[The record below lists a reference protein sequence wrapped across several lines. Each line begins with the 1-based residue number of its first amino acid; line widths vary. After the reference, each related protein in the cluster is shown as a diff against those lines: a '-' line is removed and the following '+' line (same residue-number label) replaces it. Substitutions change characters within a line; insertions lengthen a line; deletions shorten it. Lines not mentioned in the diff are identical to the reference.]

1 MKYLKH
7 INEWSSSDS
16 KLDKYANEETD
27 YLVQTIKDICLE
39 LEDEGFYI
47 SVSKMIPKS
56 DTVFVR
62 IEWDKY
68 RSDQGNFFEKEILE
82 KEILYSCI
90 IRIRNL
96 MKESG
101 WFESDINKD
110 KYTSG
115 TCWFVKFTKE
125 KEKEYVTF
133 GDGTAHT
140 NF

>member
-39 LEDEGFYI
+39 LEDEGFDI
-47 SVSKMIPKS
+47 SVSKMIPSS
-56 DTVFVR
+56 DTIFVR
-62 IEWDKY
+62 IEWNKY
-68 RSDQGNFFEKEILE
+68 RSGQGNFFEKEILD
-82 KEILYSCI
+82 SCI

-101 WFESDINKD
+101 WFESDIDKD
-110 KYTSG
+110 KFQIGEYL
-115 TCWFVKFTKE
+115 KFTKE

>member
-7 INEWSSSDS
+7 INEWNSSDP
-16 KLDKYANEETD
+16 KLDKYEETD

-39 LEDEGFYI
+39 LEDGGFDI
-47 SVSKMIPKS
+47 GVSKMIPSS
-56 DTVFVR
+56 DTIFVR
-62 IEWDKY
+62 IEWNKY
-68 RSDQGNFFEKEILE
+68 RSGQGNFFEKEILD
-82 KEILYSCI
+82 SCI
-90 IRIRNL
+90 ERIKYL

-101 WFESDINKD
+101 WFESYIDKD
-110 KYTSG
+110 KYIIG
-115 TCWFVKFTKE
+115 EYLKFTKE

>member
-7 INEWSSSDS
+7 INEWNSIDP

-39 LEDEGFYI
+39 LEDEGFDI
-47 SVSKMIPKS
+47 GVSKMIPQN
-56 DTVFVR
+56 DTISVR
-62 IEWDKY
+62 IQWRKY
-68 RSDQGNFFEKEILE
+68 GSGKGNFFEKEVLD
-82 KEILYSCI
+82 SCI
-90 IRIRNL
+90 ERVRVL
-96 MKESG
+96 MEESG
-101 WFESDINKD
+101 WFESDTENGDRFGID
-110 KYTSG
+110 EYL
-115 TCWFVKFTKE
+115 KFTKE

>member
-47 SVSKMIPKS
+47 SVSKMIPSS
-56 DTVFVR
+56 DTIFVR
-62 IEWDKY
+62 IEWNKY
-68 RSDQGNFFEKEILE
+68 RSGQGNFFEKEILD
-82 KEILYSCI
+82 SSI

-101 WFESDINKD
+101 WFESDIDKD
-110 KYTSG
+110 KFLIGEYL
-115 TCWFVKFTKE
+115 KFTKE